1 MYIPKNITN
10 ICQIFF
16 RLLQNATFVQNK
28 FNMVKEAT
36 SLKLDKEL
44 FDRVKEQARN
54 ENRTMA
60 NFIETVLLNY
70 LKELAKEKPES
81 K

>member
-70 LKELAKEKPES
+70 LKELEKEKPES

>member
-1 MYIPKNITN
+1 
-10 ICQIFF
+10 
-16 RLLQNATFVQNK
+16 
-28 FNMVKEAT
+28 MVKEAT

-44 FDRVKEQARN
+44 FEKVKERAKK

-70 LKELAKEKPES
+70 LQELEQKEKPQS
-81 K
+81 